1 MEKPREVPLG
11 GPETDEDLINMAD
24 QDQEQEADDTKK
36 DEAAKLTEAMR
47 DYGFEPVEV
56 RRQKTR
62 EARKEW
68 LALRKTLFKEEEK

>member
-1 MEKPREVPLG
+1 
-11 GPETDEDLINMAD
+11 
-24 QDQEQEADDTKK
+24 
-36 DEAAKLTEAMR
+36 MR